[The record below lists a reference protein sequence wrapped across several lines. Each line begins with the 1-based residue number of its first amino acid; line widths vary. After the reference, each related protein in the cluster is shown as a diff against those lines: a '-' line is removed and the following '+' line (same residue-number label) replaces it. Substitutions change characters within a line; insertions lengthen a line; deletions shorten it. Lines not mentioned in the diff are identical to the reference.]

1 VRADLHLYWIPL
13 LPLLGAAINLIVGK
27 RLPRW
32 LVSAVA
38 CTSVGLA
45 CAYTLWLVIG
55 PFYDAWAAART
66 SGARLAPFVDTVTTW
81 IQAGRLKID
90 LSFLLDPLAAVMIC
104 VVTFV
109 GFLIHVYSIGY
120 MAHDKR
126 LATYFGYLNL
136 FTGAMLILVL
146 GDSLPVL
153 FIGWEGVGVCS
164 YLLIGFW
171 FTEDKNANA
180 GKKAFIVNRIGDFAF
195 LLGMFLLF
203 SGTSTLNI
211 QELGA
216 AGSTLS
222 KVPQGGMGM
231 SLAFW
236 AALLLFGGAIG
247 KSAQIPLYVWLPD
260 AMAGP
265 TPVSALIHAATMV
278 TAGVYMVARMSFLYV
293 LAPQAMMIVAGVGAA
308 TALFAAIIG
317 FAQNDIK
324 KVLAYSTVSQL
335 GFMFVGVGVGA
346 FTAGIFHLFTH
357 AFFKAGLFL
366 AAGSVMHAMGDKT
379 DIMEMGGLRKKTP
392 ITHAVFLVYCLAIAG
407 IPPLAGFFS
416 KDDILLGAYAAELGG
431 WPEWYGKLLWGV
443 LSAAALGTAF
453 YMFRLYF
460 LVFHGKSRAD
470 AVTQAHIHESPPA
483 MTIPLVVLAIGAA
496 LLGFLGLPEFL
507 GSSFVAQWLGFP
519 EAEHPTGLVLGL
531 MGGATALAIVGIVAA
546 WAIYKD
552 GPERAA
558 RIGDALGPLVRLVQN
573 KFYVDE
579 LYDLVIVRP
588 FKWLARALFFAIDRI
603 IIDKILVE
611 GPAKV
616 VAVVGR
622 AVRAYQNGDL
632 QRYLL
637 LMVIGL
643 GTVFY
648 FATCNATPEIVI
660 EPGAGNTVTFHAMLK
675 DGVARRQ
682 VKLEWDLDG
691 DGKTDAVAPDVSK
704 TYDTPGEKKIV
715 LTVTDDFGKVRKIAR
730 TVDVGGQRP

>member
-1 VRADLHLYWIPL
+1 MKSDIHLYWIPL
-13 LPLLGAAINLIVGK
+13 LPLIGAALNLMIGK

-32 LVSAVA
+32 LVSAIA
-38 CTSVGLA
+38 CGSVGLA

-55 PFYDAWAAART
+55 PFYDAWAAARA
-66 SGARLAPFVDTVTTW
+66 SGGKLAPLVDTVYTW
-81 IQAGRLKID
+81 IQAGKLRIE

-153 FIGWEGVGVCS
+153 FIGWEGVGLCS

-180 GKKAFIVNRIGDFAF
+180 GRKAFIVNRIGDFTF

-203 SGTSTLNI
+203 SGTNVLNI
-211 QELGA
+211 QELQA
-216 AGSTLS
+216 AGSTLTR
-222 KVPQGGMGM
+222 VPQGGMGM

-278 TAGVYMVARMSFLYV
+278 TAGVYMVARMSFLYL
-293 LAPQAMMIVAGVGAA
+293 LAPQAMMVVAGIGAA

-317 FAQNDIK
+317 FAQTDIK

-366 AAGSVMHAMGDKT
+366 AAGSVMHAMGDRT
-379 DIMEMGGLRKKTP
+379 DIMEMGGLREKTP
-392 ITHAVFLVYCLAIAG
+392 ITHGVFLVYCLAIAG
-407 IPPLAGFFS
+407 IPIFSGFFS
-416 KDDILLGAYAAELGG
+416 KDEILLGAYAAELGG
-431 WPEWYGKLLWGV
+431 WPAWYGKVLWGV

-483 MTIPLVVLAIGAA
+483 MTIPLVVLAVGAA
-496 LLGFLGLPEFL
+496 LLGLLGLPEFV
-507 GSSFVAQWLGFP
+507 GHSFVAQWLGYP
-519 EAEHPTGLVLGL
+519 EAEHSTGLTLLL
-531 MGGATALAIVGIVAA
+531 MGMATGLAVVGIVTA

-558 RIGDALGPLVRLVQN
+558 KLTEGVAWLRRLVQN

-579 LYDLVIVRP
+579 IYDFLVVRP
-588 FKWLARALFFAIDRI
+588 FKWVARALFWLVDRI
-603 IIDKILVE
+603 LIDKVLVE

-616 VAVVGR
+616 LSVLGR
-622 AVRAYQNGDL
+622 AVRAYQNGDV

-637 LMVIGL
+637 LMVVGL
-643 GTVFY
+643 GAVFY
-648 FATCNATPEIVI
+648 FATCSPPDVVTEQG
-660 EPGAGNTVTFHAMLK
+660 EGNTVTFHALVN

-682 VKLEWDLDG
+682 TKLAWDFNG
-691 DGKTDAVAPDVSK
+691 DGQTDSVAPDVIFTFDS
-704 TYDTPGEKKIV
+704 PGEKTVV
-715 LTVTDDFGKVRKIAR
+715 LTVTDEFGKVRKIVHKV
-730 TVDVGGQRP
+730 TVGGQLQ